1 MERPFD
7 VTTDNLTGV
16 ARASRRP
23 ASTRR
28 AIDTEPDPRYRVL
41 VARDARFDGRLFIGV
56 TSTGIYCRPV
66 CRVRTP
72 AERHCRFFHQAAE
85 AEAAGFRPCLR
96 CRPELAPG
104 LSLIDSPQAL
114 GAAAAALIDE
124 AVSAGRALPMAAV
137 AARLG
142 VTDRHLRRLFAQTMG
157 VSPKA
162 YLDTR
167 RLLLAKQLLTDTHLP
182 MAEVAQAAG
191 YASLRRFHATFVSH
205 YRLNPSALRRQ
216 HAPSGHGPA
225 ETSNDSLAC
234 RLGYRP
240 PYDIAGV
247 MRFLQDRAVTGV
259 ETVDG
264 LTWRRTLS
272 VATPGQDQVASG
284 WIAARFDP
292 ERHEV
297 ELTLSASL
305 QRALGPLIARVRQ
318 ALDLDADPSRIDP
331 VLASMQLPMSPGS
344 SSLPST
350 ASTASMP
357 DVPGVRVPAGVDGF
371 ETAVRV
377 ILGQQVTVAAA
388 RTLTG
393 RLVNALGSPL
403 ATPHRGLTHLFP
415 TAQQLAQASA
425 EDIGRLGIVR
435 QRVRALQAVAQE
447 VANGRLV
454 LDRSA
459 ALEPTLN
466 ALRALPGVGEW
477 TVQVIAMRALAW
489 PDAFPSTDIALLKAL
504 QTRDAR
510 TAERQSAAWKPWRA
524 YAVMRLWQSLLGP
537 SPGTSDTSS

>member
-1 MERPFD
+1 MQSPID
-7 VTTDNLTGV
+7 VTTDDSKDA
-16 ARASRRP
+16 ARAARRV
-23 ASTRR
+23 ALTR
-28 AIDTEPDPRYRVL
+28 IVTEAAPDPRYRVL

-72 AERHCRFFHQAAE
+72 AQRHCRFFHQAAE

-104 LSLIDSPQAL
+104 LSRVDATQAL

-124 AVSAGRALPMAAV
+124 AVSAGRALPMATL

-167 RLLLAKQLLTDTHLP
+167 RLLLAKQLLTDTRLP

-191 YASLRRFHATFVSH
+191 YASLRRLQATFLSH

-216 HAPSGHGPA
+216 QRPSGSGLA
-225 ETSNDSLAC
+225 EMADDTLVC

-247 MRFLQDRAVTGV
+247 MRFLEDRAVTGV
-259 ETVDG
+259 EFVDG
-264 LTWRRTLS
+264 LTWHRTLMLT
-272 VATPGQDQVASG
+272 TPSQGQAACG

-297 ELTLSASL
+297 EVTLSSSL
-305 QRALGPLIARVRQ
+305 QRALGPLLARVRQ

-331 VLASMQLPMSPGS
+331 VLACLHLPVLPGS
-344 SSLPST
+344 SSAPSM
-350 ASTASMP
+350 SSMP
-357 DVPGVRVPAGVDGF
+357 EVPGVRVPAGVDGF

-393 RLVNALGSPL
+393 RLVSALGSPL
-403 ATPHRGLTHLFP
+403 ATPLRGLTHLFP

-425 EDIGRLGIVR
+425 EEIGRLGIVR
-435 QRVRALQAVAQE
+435 QRVRALQAVAEE
-447 VANGRLV
+447 VASGRLV

-504 QTRDAR
+504 HTRDTRA
-510 TAERQSAAWKPWRA
+510 AERQSAAWKPWRA
-524 YAVMRLWQSLLGP
+524 NAVMRLWQSLL
-537 SPGTSDTSS
+537 SPPSDTAGASC

>member
-1 MERPFD
+1 MD
-7 VTTDNLTGV
+7 ADTGTLKETATARRHPV
-16 ARASRRP
+16 AQLRVAV
-23 ASTRR
+23 A
-28 AIDTEPDPRYRVL
+28 APDPRYLVL
-41 VARDARFDGRLFIGV
+41 VARDARFDGRLFVGV

-72 AERHCRFFHQAAE
+72 AERRCRFFAQAAQ

-104 LSLIDSPQAL
+104 LSLVDSPQAL
-114 GAAAAALIDE
+114 GVAAAAIIDE
-124 AVSAGRALPMAAV
+124 AVHAGRALPMAAV

-142 VTDRHLRRLFAQTMG
+142 VTDRHLRRLFSQTLG

-167 RLLLAKQLLTDTHLP
+167 RLLLAKQLLTDTRLP

-191 YASLRRFHATFVSH
+191 YASLRRFHATFLSH

-216 HAPSGHGPA
+216 QRPSGGGLRGTA
-225 ETSNDSLAC
+225 DDTLVC

-259 ETVDG
+259 EVVDG

-272 VATPGQDQVASG
+272 VALPPHQGQAASG
-284 WIAARFDP
+284 WFAARFDP
-292 ERHEV
+292 DHHEV
-297 ELTLSASL
+297 EVTLSSSL
-305 QRALGPLIARVRQ
+305 QQALGPLLARIRQ
-318 ALDLDADPSRIDP
+318 ALDLDADPACIDP
-331 VLASMQLPMSPGS
+331 VLACMQMQVLPGS
-344 SSLPST
+344 RSLPS
-350 ASTASMP
+350 
-357 DVPGVRVPAGVDGF
+357 VPGLRVPAGVDGF

-393 RLVNALGSPL
+393 RLVGALGSPV
-403 ATPHRGLTHLFP
+403 AAPGQGLTHLFP
-415 TAQQLAQASA
+415 TAQQVAQASA
-425 EDIGRLGIVR
+425 EEIGRLGIVR

-447 VANGRLV
+447 VASGRLV
-454 LDRSA
+454 LDRGA

-489 PDAFPSTDIALLKAL
+489 PDAFPATDIALLKAL
-504 QTRDAR
+504 HTRDAR
-510 TAERQSAAWKPWRA
+510 AAERQSEAWRPWRA
-524 YAVMRLWQSLLGP
+524 YAVMRLWQSLL
-537 SPGTSDTSS
+537 SPPPDTAGTPT

>member
-1 MERPFD
+1 MHTPVEATVETVKY
-7 VTTDNLTGV
+7 VTPAPRCAEPVRSV
-16 ARASRRP
+16 AP
-23 ASTRR
+23 A
-28 AIDTEPDPRYRVL
+28 APDPRYAAL

-56 TSTGIYCRPV
+56 SSTGIYCRPV

-72 AERHCRFFHQAAE
+72 AERHCRFFSQAAE

-104 LSLIDSPQAL
+104 LSRVDSPQAL
-114 GAAAAALIDE
+114 GSAAAAMIDA
-124 AVSAGRALPMAAV
+124 AVSQGRALAMSAL
-137 AARLG
+137 AARMG
-142 VTDRHLRRLFAQTMG
+142 VTDRHLRRLFSQAMG

-167 RLLLAKQLLTDTHLP
+167 RLLLAKQLLTDTRLS
-182 MAEVAQAAG
+182 MVEVAQAAG
-191 YASLRRFHATFVSH
+191 FASLRRFHAAFLGH
-205 YRLNPSALRRQ
+205 YRLNPSALRRGQ
-216 HAPSGHGPA
+216 APSGGSSGVTA
-225 ETSNDSLAC
+225 SDTLAC

-240 PYDIAGV
+240 PYDMAGV
-247 MRFLQDRAVTGV
+247 LRFLHDRAVPGLESV
-259 ETVDG
+259 YG

-272 VATPGQDQVASG
+272 LAFPGDGQAASG
-284 WIAARFDP
+284 WFAARFVP

-297 ELTLSASL
+297 EVTLSSSL
-305 QRALGPLIARVRQ
+305 QLATGPLLARVRQ

-331 VLASMQLPMSPGS
+331 ALACLA
-344 SSLPST
+344 LPS
-350 ASTASMP
+350 
-357 DVPGVRVPAGVDGF
+357 VPGVRVPAGVDGF

-393 RLVNALGSPL
+393 RLVDAIGASI
-403 ATPHRGLTHLFP
+403 ATPHQALTRLFP
-415 TAQQLAQASA
+415 TAQQLAQASP
-425 EDIGRLGIVR
+425 ETLGRLGIVR

-447 VANGRLV
+447 VASGRLV

-477 TVQVIAMRALAW
+477 TVQMIAMRALAW
-489 PDAFPSTDIALLKAL
+489 PDAFPATDLALLKAL
-504 QTRDAR
+504 HTRDAR
-510 TAERQSAAWKPWRA
+510 AAQRQSQGWQPWRA

-537 SPGTSDTSS
+537 APDTARASS

>member
-1 MERPFD
+1 MQRAIPINADDSTLE
-7 VTTDNLTGV
+7 
-16 ARASRRP
+16 ARASRRV
-23 ASTRR
+23 ASSRSV
-28 AIDTEPDPRYRVL
+28 TEVAPDPRYLVL
-41 VARDARFDGRLFIGV
+41 VARDARFDGRLFVGV
-56 TSTGIYCRPV
+56 TSTGVYCRPV

-72 AERHCRFFHQAAE
+72 AERRCRFFAQAAE

-104 LSLIDSPQAL
+104 LSLVDSPQAL
-114 GAAAAALIDE
+114 GAAAAAIIDE
-124 AVSAGRALPMAAV
+124 AVHAGHALPMAAV

-142 VTDRHLRRLFAQTMG
+142 VTDRHLRRLFAQAMG

-167 RLLLAKQLLTDTHLP
+167 RLLLAKQLLTDTRLP
-182 MAEVAQAAG
+182 MTEVAQAAG
-191 YASLRRFHATFVSH
+191 YASLRRFHASFLSH

-216 HAPSGHGPA
+216 QRPA
-225 ETSNDSLAC
+225 GGRPQATADDTLVC

-247 MRFLQDRAVTGV
+247 MRFLQDRAVSGV
-259 ETVDG
+259 EVVDG

-272 VATPGQDQVASG
+272 LAVPPHQGQAASG

-297 ELTLSASL
+297 EVTLSSSL
-305 QRALGPLIARVRQ
+305 QRALGPLLARVRQ

-331 VLASMQLPMSPGS
+331 VLACMQLQALPGS
-344 SSLPST
+344 RSLP
-350 ASTASMP
+350 A
-357 DVPGVRVPAGVDGF
+357 VPGLRVPAGVDGF

-393 RLVNALGSPL
+393 RLVEALGSPV
-403 ATPHRGLTHLFP
+403 ATPCEGLTHLFP

-425 EDIGRLGIVR
+425 EEIGRLGIVR
-435 QRVRALQAVAQE
+435 QRVSALQAVAQE
-447 VANGRLV
+447 VAHGRLV
-454 LDRSA
+454 LDRGA

-489 PDAFPSTDIALLKAL
+489 PDAFPATDIALLKAL
-504 QTRDAR
+504 HTRDAR
-510 TAERQSAAWKPWRA
+510 AAEHQSAAWKPWRA
-524 YAVMRLWQSLLGP
+524 YAVMRLWQSLLSAPADTAGAP
-537 SPGTSDTSS
+537 S